1 MGSEQGTP
9 DFEALARQYWTAWGD
24 LLRERGGSGVPVD
37 AGLKAWQQG
46 LAEWGR
52 LAHGARADA
61 DAAVGR
67 FTGQAH
73 EWYARMQQV
82 AAQLAGQPGVG
93 APQVAEAWRRALG
106 AAGDNPFPELF
117 RHLRGQGRDGLSQW
131 IEDATPWL
139 ESVRGEAASW
149 LGMPAFGFTREHQE
163 RWQRLARAH
172 LDYQQRLGAWNGLM
186 GRAGQ
191 AALEGFE
198 QLLERRAR
206 EGRLPDTARGLF
218 DLWIDAAEQAWAD
231 IALSPE
237 FREVHGALVDAQMRL
252 RGALQREAEQV
263 AAQLGMPTR
272 TEVDAAHRK
281 IVELQRELRQLR
293 DQVAAGAPGART
305 AAGSAPSASAGPGKG
320 AATGRQAKPKTPARP
335 APAKARRPAA
345 PAAKQPAPARGRKQA
360 SPARDA
366 ARRARQAAAPARA
379 ADSRV
384 KKKAS
389 PVAAAV
395 REAAPAKAG
404 SARNAGRRR

>member
-24 LLRERGGSGVPVD
+24 LLREQGASPGTVD

-82 AAQLAGQPGVG
+82 AAQLAGQPGTD
-93 APQVAEAWRRALG
+93 ASQVAQAWRRALG
-106 AAGDNPFPELF
+106 AAGENPFPELF

-131 IEDATPWL
+131 IEDASPWL
-139 ESVRGEAASW
+139 ESLRSEGASW
-149 LGMPAFGFTREHQE
+149 LGLPAFGFAREHQE
-163 RWQRLARAH
+163 RWQRLAQAH

-191 AALEGFE
+191 AALEAFE
-198 QLLERRAR
+198 ALLEARAR
-206 EGRLPDTARGLF
+206 DGRMPDTARGLF

-252 RGALQREAEQV
+252 RAALQRETEQV

-281 IVELQRELRQLR
+281 ITELQRELRRLR
-293 DQVAAGAPGART
+293 DMLATGAPAATPSGPAARAGRRKGSEKGARARSKAPAGAAKAKARKPGAAAATAPPASRAGKAASPARTADKGLKRKSAPAGTAAGPARKKASPART
-305 AAGSAPSASAGPGKG
+305 AAARAVAVKRGS
-320 AATGRQAKPKTPARP
+320 TGSS
-335 APAKARRPAA
+335 
-345 PAAKQPAPARGRKQA
+345 GRK
-360 SPARDA
+360 R
-366 ARRARQAAAPARA
+366 
-379 ADSRV
+379 
-384 KKKAS
+384 
-389 PVAAAV
+389 
-395 REAAPAKAG
+395 
-404 SARNAGRRR
+404 

>member
-24 LLRERGGSGVPVD
+24 LLREHGASPGTVD

-82 AAQLAGQPGVG
+82 AAQLAGQPGTD
-93 APQVAEAWRRALG
+93 ASQVAQAWRRALG
-106 AAGDNPFPELF
+106 AAGENPFPELF

-131 IEDATPWL
+131 IEDASPWL
-139 ESVRGEAASW
+139 ESLRSEGASW
-149 LGMPAFGFTREHQE
+149 LGLPAFGFAREHQE
-163 RWQRLARAH
+163 RWQRLAQAH

-191 AALEGFE
+191 AALEAFE
-198 QLLERRAR
+198 ELLEVRAR
-206 EGRLPDTARGLF
+206 DGRMPDTARGLF

-252 RGALQREAEQV
+252 RAALQRETEQV

-281 IVELQRELRQLR
+281 ITELQRELRRLR
-293 DQVAAGAPGART
+293 DMLATGAPAATPSGQAAGAGRRSGSPPGAPARANARKPARAPPAARTGKAASPARTAAASPEKKSAPART
-305 AAGSAPSASAGPGKG
+305 AAGPAGK
-320 AATGRQAKPKTPARP
+320 K
-335 APAKARRPAA
+335 
-345 PAAKQPAPARGRKQA
+345 A
-360 SPARDA
+360 SPARTAA
-366 ARRARQAAAPARA
+366 ARGAG
-379 ADSRV
+379 V
-384 KKKAS
+384 KPGS
-389 PVAAAV
+389 P
-395 REAAPAKAG
+395 
-404 SARNAGRRR
+404 RNAGRKR

>member
-24 LLRERGGSGVPVD
+24 MLREQGGSPGAVD

-73 EWYARMQQV
+73 DWYARMQQV
-82 AAQLAGQPGVG
+82 AAQLAGQPGVD

-117 RHLRGQGRDGLSQW
+117 RNLRGQGRDGLSQW

-139 ESVRGEAASW
+139 ESMRSEGASW
-149 LGMPAFGFTREHQE
+149 LGIPAFGFAREHQE
-163 RWQRLARAH
+163 RLQRLAQAH
-172 LDYQQRLGAWNGLM
+172 VDYQQRLGAWNGLV

-191 AALEGFE
+191 AALERFE
-198 QLLERRAR
+198 ELLGQRAG
-206 EGRLPDTARGLF
+206 EGRMPDTARGLF
-218 DLWIDAAEQAWAD
+218 DLWIDAAEQSWAD

-252 RGALQREAEQV
+252 RAGLQHEAEQV

-281 IVELQRELRQLR
+281 ITGLQRELRRLQDRLAA
-293 DQVAAGAPGART
+293 DVSAAPSTASSGPAAGGGNRRV
-305 AAGSAPSASAGPGKG
+305 SAKGGK
-320 AATGRQAKPKTPARP
+320 AKPRTRARP
-335 APAKARRPAA
+335 APAKSRKPAA
-345 PAAKQPAPARGRKQA
+345 PPAKKKSDVQPKKK
-360 SPARDA
+360 SP
-366 ARRARQAAAPARA
+366 PARA
-379 ADSRV
+379 AAKSATKKSSPARTATRA

-389 PVAAAV
+389 PARTAASRVANV
-395 REAAPAKAG
+395 KPG
-404 SARNAGRRR
+404 SGRDTGRRR

>member
-24 LLRERGGSGVPVD
+24 LLREQGASPGPVD

-52 LAHGARADA
+52 LAHGARKDA

-82 AAQLAGQPGVG
+82 AAQLAGQPGVE

-139 ESVRGEAASW
+139 ESVRSEGASW
-149 LGMPAFGFTREHQE
+149 LGLPAFGFAREHQE
-163 RWQRLARAH
+163 RWQRLAQAH
-172 LDYQQRLGAWNGLM
+172 VDYQQRLGAYNGLM

-198 QLLERRAR
+198 GLLEQRAK
-206 EGRLPDTARGLF
+206 EGRMPDTARGLF
-218 DLWIDAAEQAWAD
+218 DLWIDAAEQAWAE

-252 RGALQREAEQV
+252 RGGLQREAEQV

-281 IVELQRELRQLR
+281 ITELQRELRRLR
-293 DQVAAGAPGART
+293 DMLAAGASVAPAAASSGQAASGSRRKVAAKGGKASPKAR
-305 AAGSAPSASAGPGKG
+305 
-320 AATGRQAKPKTPARP
+320 AKP
-335 APAKARRPAA
+335 APAKARKPAA
-345 PAAKQPAPARGRKQA
+345 PPAKKAPLAKKAPAGRARKQA
-360 SPARDA
+360 SPARTA
-366 ARRARQAAAPARA
+366 ATRAAAAKPG
-379 ADSRV
+379 SR
-384 KKKAS
+384 
-389 PVAAAV
+389 
-395 REAAPAKAG
+395 
-404 SARNAGRRR
+404 RNAGRKR

>member
-1 MGSEQGTP
+1 MGALHEALGRTMGSEQGTP

-24 LLRERGGSGVPVD
+24 LLREQGSSPGPVD

-82 AAQLAGQPGVG
+82 AAQLAGQPGVD
-93 APQVAEAWRRALG
+93 APGVAEAWRRALG

-139 ESVRGEAASW
+139 ESVRSEGASW
-149 LGMPAFGFTREHQE
+149 LGMPAFGFSREHQE
-163 RWQRLARAH
+163 RRQRLVRAH
-172 LDYQQRLGAWNGLM
+172 VDYQQRVGAWNGLM

-191 AALEGFE
+191 AALEVFE
-198 QLLERRAR
+198 RMLEQRAR
-206 EGRLPDTARGLF
+206 EGRMPDTARGLF
-218 DLWIDAAEQAWAD
+218 DLWIDAAEQSWAD

-252 RGALQREAEQV
+252 RGGLQREAEQV
-263 AAQLGMPTR
+263 AGQFGMPTR

-281 IVELQRELRQLR
+281 ITELQRELRRLR
-293 DQVAAGAPGART
+293 DMVAAGAVEVSTATSSGQAARGTRRKVAGEPGPSRPQARAKTAPAEARKSAAPPAKKTSVARAKKKPLPART
-305 AAGSAPSASAGPGKG
+305 TTTRAA
-320 AATGRQAKPKTPARP
+320 
-335 APAKARRPAA
+335 
-345 PAAKQPAPARGRKQA
+345 AAKSGPR
-360 SPARDA
+360 
-366 ARRARQAAAPARA
+366 
-379 ADSRV
+379 
-384 KKKAS
+384 
-389 PVAAAV
+389 
-395 REAAPAKAG
+395 
-404 SARNAGRRR
+404 RNAGRKR

>member
-24 LLRERGGSGVPVD
+24 LLREQGASPGPVD

-52 LAHGARADA
+52 LAHGARTDA

-82 AAQLAGQPGVG
+82 AAQFAGQPGVE

-139 ESVRGEAASW
+139 ESVRSEGASW
-149 LGMPAFGFTREHQE
+149 LGLPAFGFAREHQE
-163 RWQRLARAH
+163 RWQRLAQAH
-172 LDYQQRLGAWNGLM
+172 VDYQQRLGAYNGLM

-198 QLLERRAR
+198 GLLEQRAK
-206 EGRLPDTARGLF
+206 EGRMPDTARGLF
-218 DLWIDAAEQAWAD
+218 DLWIDAAEQAWAE

-252 RGALQREAEQV
+252 RGGLQREAEQV

-281 IVELQRELRQLR
+281 ITELQRELRRLR
-293 DQVAAGAPGART
+293 DMLAAGASVAPT
-305 AAGSAPSASAGPGKG
+305 AASSGQAASGSRRKVAAKGGK
-320 AATGRQAKPKTPARP
+320 ARPKARAKP
-335 APAKARRPAA
+335 APTKARKPAA
-345 PAAKQPAPARGRKQA
+345 SPVKKAPGGQA
-360 SPARDA
+360 
-366 ARRARQAAAPARA
+366 
-379 ADSRV
+379 

-389 PVAAAV
+389 P
-395 REAAPAKAG
+395 
-404 SARNAGRRR
+404 ARNAGSRAAAAKPGSRRNAGRKR

>member
-24 LLRERGGSGVPVD
+24 LLREQGGSPGTVD

-82 AAQLAGQPGVG
+82 AAQLAGQPGTD
-93 APQVAEAWRRALG
+93 AAQVSQAWRRALG
-106 AAGDNPFPELF
+106 AAGENPFPELF

-131 IEDATPWL
+131 IEDASPWL
-139 ESVRGEAASW
+139 ESLRSEGVSW
-149 LGMPAFGFTREHQE
+149 MGLPAFGFAREHQE
-163 RWQRLARAH
+163 RWQRLAQAH
-172 LDYQQRLGAWNGLM
+172 VDYQQRLGAWNGLM

-191 AALEGFE
+191 AALEAFE
-198 QLLERRAR
+198 ALLEARAR
-206 EGRLPDTARGLF
+206 DGGMPDTARGLF

-237 FREVHGALVDAQMRL
+237 FREVHGELVDAQMRL
-252 RGALQREAEQV
+252 RGALQRETEQV

-281 IVELQRELRQLR
+281 IAELQRELRGLR
-293 DQVAAGAPGART
+293 DMLAKGAPGSPTAAASGRAAPASRRRVPAKGDRARSRAPAEPAEVKSRKPAKAPPGSPVGKAGSPARAAARSVDKKAAPVRTPAGPTSEKATPART
-305 AAGSAPSASAGPGKG
+305 AATRAAAAKSGSSRN
-320 AATGRQAKPKTPARP
+320 TGRKR
-335 APAKARRPAA
+335 
-345 PAAKQPAPARGRKQA
+345 
-360 SPARDA
+360 
-366 ARRARQAAAPARA
+366 
-379 ADSRV
+379 
-384 KKKAS
+384 
-389 PVAAAV
+389 
-395 REAAPAKAG
+395 
-404 SARNAGRRR
+404 